1 VSQFP
6 AYVAGRLTTDRT
18 GFEGAVPVARG
29 FPRSRPPARP
39 AVVMPIPRG
48 SVRGALL
55 EGAFSEV
62 ARASRFLPAYRDTVN
77 PLDLASITAAFSS
90 PGHRSVPAYR
100 ESAGHST
107 RGPHPLGLFRDSS
120 TRSPS
125 PTTSQVCEGLRRSI
139 PSPR

>member
-1 VSQFP
+1 MSQFP
-6 AYVAGRLTTDRT
+6 AYVAGRLTTDLT

-77 PLDLASITAAFSS
+77 PQALASIPEAVRQSSTCCAGLPKRFGPLNPRAA
-90 PGHRSVPAYR
+90 
-100 ESAGHST
+100 
-107 RGPHPLGLFRDSS
+107 PLGTVQRLYD
-120 TRSPS
+120 TSPLPDYEPGS
-125 PTTSQVCEGLRRSI
+125 EGSRRSI